1 MLKIRLALAII
12 LTSLIASATTNIL
25 VLTWSQPPGYA
36 STLYYSTNLAGE
48 WSVFSTNPP
57 PVSTEQTNPV
67 AFFWVNVAPPQ
78 PRAFMG
84 GDEGPTN
91 NFTDAPTGSIFFG
104 TNFFQLWLK
113 ETNGWTMG
121 VGP

>member
-1 MLKIRLALAII
+1 MLKTLVLILLLAVPCF
-12 LTSLIASATTNIL
+12 ATTNIL

-67 AFFWVNVAPPQ
+67 AYFWVNVAPPTPQ
-78 PRAFMG
+78 AYVG
-84 GDEGPTN
+84 GDEGPTAS
-91 NFTDAPTGSIFFG
+91 FPDAATGSLYVG
-104 TNFFQLWLK
+104 TNFFQLWRR
-113 ETNGWTMG
+113 ETNGWFQA